1 MNFDFKPQKMS
12 AKAIVGAIVVSFVLG
27 SLILAF
33 SGHNPLDVYG
43 TMIDGSLMSRF
54 SLASTIRWTTPL
66 LFTGLAAAVALR
78 GGMFNIGTE
87 GQMFMGAFFSAW
99 AGFTFHGLPP
109 AVHIG
114 LCLIAGAFG
123 R

>member
-12 AKAIVGAIVVSFVLG
+12 AKAIVGAIIVSFVLG

-78 GGMFNIGTE
+78 GGMFNI
-87 GQMFMGAFFSAW
+87 SRLS
-99 AGFTFHGLPP
+99 FTLP
-109 AVHIG
+109 
-114 LCLIAGAFG
+114 
-123 R
+123 